1 MTRFSQTN
9 SASPFRII
17 HPCPLSI
24 SLPIGSQALISF
36 FERRR
41 DRGEETEYV
50 FEFHIGSIL
59 ANAERNGREVLSFAE
74 RKIQILSRIPNQFEA
89 FSSVVHARLHT
100 HTHSLSLSLS
110 LSSRASLHR
119 EDISLRRSFSQSECS
134 LISFEPFAPE

>member
-24 SLPIGSQALISF
+24 SLPGSQALISF

-50 FEFHIGSIL
+50 FHIGSIL
-59 ANAERNGREVLSFAE
+59 ANAEQNGREVLSFAE